1 MEGEVR
7 PLLLD
12 SQCSPMFIL
21 PWDPLRAKKSGIMI
35 LVSVTL
41 ERLAYFAVVMN
52 LFLYLNKGQPEI
64 QSWEPIEALTAVYVI
79 HGVSCICSPIGGWL
93 SDSFIGR
100 YWAVI
105 LGSLVYITGYTFLT
119 ALSVNGLTSMGC
131 DWKTEN
137 DSLIS
142 NTNFHWLIL
151 GKESHPCSAHVYVTL
166 VLIGFGIGFLRAN
179 VPPFGA
185 EQVRAGGD
193 HAVRQFFNAYYWCV
207 NVGGFIGIGVLAYVE
222 QNVENGF
229 FISYLVAT
237 TALCASL
244 VIFCAGKGF
253 YIVHRPGNAVVINCF
268 RIVGEGLYNTCKKQ
282 DSVQGS
288 PMFRRQSHQPVSLV
302 ALKGSC
308 WIDRAKISHGGSFHD
323 TTVEDVKSF
332 SKTLVFIFVLLPYWL
347 VYFQMSTSFQA
358 QGLHMN
364 LHLNRSSATDFQIPA
379 AWLTLCD
386 DAFVILLIPIL
397 NLVVYPFLDKKNI
410 TTVPLCRIVVG
421 MIISLIAVIVAALV
435 EHLRLEDWRQGN
447 SINQIISNTNYNASA
462 MSILYQ
468 IPQYCL
474 IGTAEVFA
482 GVAGLEY
489 AYTTAPR
496 TFQGIVLGL
505 YSAIEGLGSFLGILL
520 VHITRSLQLGW
531 IESEVR
537 FNQGHLDYFFY
548 LLAVIQSIVVVVS
561 GLVMCLRWETPRRN
575 VHVEETLVA
584 SALHSEYYQS
594 IETTPVPES
603 PVT

>member
-12 SQCSPMFIL
+12 PPCSPMFIL
-21 PWDPLRAKKSGIMI
+21 PWDPLRAKKSGLLI
-35 LVSVTL
+35 LFSVAL

-64 QSWEPIEALTAVYVI
+64 QSWEPLEALTAVFVI

-93 SDSFIGR
+93 SDSLIGR

-105 LGSLVYITGYTFLT
+105 LGSLVYIIGYCLLT
-119 ALSVNGLTSMGC
+119 ALSINGLTSMGC
-131 DWKTEN
+131 DWKSEN
-137 DSLIS
+137 DSLVT
-142 NTNFHWLIL
+142 NTKFHWLIL
-151 GKESHPCSAHVYVTL
+151 GNESHPCSVHVYVIL
-166 VLIGFGIGFLRAN
+166 VLIGFGVGFLRAN
-179 VPPFGA
+179 IPPFGA

-193 HAVRQFFNAYYWCV
+193 NAVRQFFNAYYWCV
-207 NVGGFIGIGVLAYVE
+207 NIGGLIGIGVLAYVE

-229 FISYLVAT
+229 FISYLIAT

-244 VIFCAGKGF
+244 IIFCAGKGF
-253 YIVHRPGNAVVINCF
+253 YIVHRPGNSVIINVF
-268 RIVGEGLYNTCKKQ
+268 RILGEATYNTCKKQ

-288 PMFRRQSHQPVSLV
+288 PMFRRQSQQPVALV
-302 ALKGSC
+302 ALTGSS
-308 WIDRAKISHGGSFHD
+308 WVDRAKVSHGGSFHD

-332 SKTLVFIFVLLPYWL
+332 CKTLVFIFVLLPYWL

-364 LHLNRSSATDFQIPA
+364 LHLNGSFTPDFEIPA

-386 DAFVILLIPIL
+386 EAFVLFLIPFL
-397 NLVVYPFLDKKNI
+397 NFVIYPIMDKNNI
-410 TTVPLCRIVVG
+410 TTAPLCRIVVG
-421 MIISLIAVIVAALV
+421 MLISLLAIIVAAVV
-435 EHLRLEDWRQGN
+435 EHFRLEDWNQGN
-447 SINQIISNTNYNASA
+447 SIDQIISSTSYNASA

-496 TFQGIVLGL
+496 SFQGIVLGL
-505 YSAIEGLGSFLGILL
+505 YSAIEGLGAFLGVLL
-520 VHITRSLQLGW
+520 VQITRSLQLGW
-531 IESEVR
+531 IRSEIH

-548 LLAVIQSIVVVVS
+548 LLAVIQSAVVVVS
-561 GLVMCLRWETPRRN
+561 GLVIWEQPRRDA
-575 VHVEETLVA
+575 HLEETLGA
-584 SALHSEYYQS
+584 SALHSEYYQAIGNS
-594 IETTPVPES
+594 STPAP